1 MQVKGN
7 SVYITRGEAFTYDIE
22 IVNADGSPFVISREL
37 VNPAWRFTIASER
50 YSEAQRIIFDAKMA
64 ISVPTFY
71 CTEAIKIDEFIN
83 DFSIHSLPEDIQ
95 QDAFDNCKNAEGKVQ
110 VGWYAVYYTDVAGVK
125 TYKYWT
131 DDNKWQDYNCY
142 FTIYI
147 DTDATIN
154 MTEQSYLYQLLLC
167 DNNKGETSTTGT
179 IICIIV
185 KDKIYVSDNLD
196 IDMLADLDN
205 ILLNKPEE
213 V

>member
-50 YSEAQRIIFDAKMA
+50 YSEAQRIVFDAKMA
-64 ISVPTFY
+64 IPEPTFY
-71 CTEAIKIDEFIN
+71 CTEAIKIDAFDN
-83 DFSIHSLPEDIQ
+83 NFSIHSLPADMQ
-95 QDAFDNCKNAEGKVQ
+95 QDVYDHCKDAEGSVH
-110 VGWYAVYYTDVAGVK
+110 VGWYAVYYTEVAGVK

-131 DDNKWQDYNCY
+131 DTEWKDYNCY

-147 DTDATIN
+147 DTDVTIN

-167 DNNKGETSTTGT
+167 DNNKGDASTTGT